1 MLTAPIILAGA
12 GRKTSQYYFKDSYPV
27 TGWQYID
34 GYKYYFGEDGR
45 LVTDVEA
52 LLPAGGPYLLKIN
65 KEMNCLTVYAQD
77 GGNGFIIPLNP
88 S

>member
-1 MLTAPIILAGA
+1 MRYIHGGDGSNYTGW
-12 GRKTSQYYFKDSYPV
+12 GWQENNQYYFKDSYPV

-52 LLPAGGPYLLKIN
+52 LLPAGGPI
-65 KEMNCLTVYAQD
+65 
-77 GGNGFIIPLNP
+77 F
-88 S
+88 